1 MKPNLK
7 QLSVISLALVL
18 LVGFTF
24 ATVARPRAELES
36 LATSE
41 AVPGLVQEAA
51 VEALAEVYVKS
62 DLSLKKLESIA
73 KGDRAGLR
81 KAAVPAL
88 VEKYGDVSNIN
99 TREKAQE
106 KAKEVRKKAVSGE
119 TDAIKEAA
127 GKALATFFT
136 SFNLNGVKG
145 YSTEDLEALRF
156 LLTDE
161 IDFSNLQVKVEGFS
175 SIFFH
180 KLSRGELEQ
189 LLTGSENKLKRITAL
204 EGLALHYVN
213 DGNTDLKKIKSL
225 AKSQQRGSWMRRAAA
240 LAFGKMAVKKV
251 KLEELLTLTRSSHIQ
266 LAKGAGIAL
275 KRQIIESDRTETE
288 VLQIYEDLKQQ
299 SESLSYGLRGGLA
312 HKLERPPEGVPDEY
326 VLKEDS
332 ELGVKAPGVLAND
345 WDPDGDEL
353 VANLLENPE
362 HGALTLNEDGS
373 FHYEPEGNY
382 AGKDLFLYEVTD
394 GALSSEVKVNLQ
406 IKQVNDPPTVKNDEV
421 TLNIAESLSTSF
433 YLFANDSDVE
443 GQKMTVTSFGQ
454 PSEGRLEVD
463 ETTGRAIYTSNLR
476 LGDFSTSYTVKD
488 EGGLTNKGKI
498 KIHVVY
504 KVNQ

>member
-156 LLTDE
+156 VVTD
-161 IDFSNLQVKVEGFS
+161 KVEFS
-175 SIFFH
+175 GLQIAVTEALASIYPNE
-180 KLSRGELEQ
+180 KSAEELKSMIKEAEYSMIEEAAYEALSVLYSSPLSPSMKFKELQKMAKDKELTPGER
-189 LLTGSENKLKRITAL
+189 K
-204 EGLALHYVN
+204 
-213 DGNTDLKKIKSL
+213 
-225 AKSQQRGSWMRRAAA
+225 AAG
-240 LAFGKMAVKKV
+240 LAFGKLAAENL
-251 KLEELLTLTRSSHIQ
+251 KLEKLTT
-266 LAKGAGIAL
+266 LAKNGSTKAVRQGAGEGLAETLIS
-275 KRQIIESDRTETE
+275 SDKTE
-288 VLQIYEDLKQQ
+288 EDLMDMAALATKSS
-299 SESLSYGLRGGLA
+299 SEGYKLA
-312 HKLERPPEGVPDEY
+312 VVR
-326 VLKEDS
+326 
-332 ELGVKAPGVLAND
+332 ALANR
-345 WDPDGDEL
+345 L
-353 VANLLENPE
+353 AN
-362 HGALTLNEDGS
+362 
-373 FHYEPEGNY
+373 
-382 AGKDLFLYEVTD
+382 
-394 GALSSEVKVNLQ
+394 
-406 IKQVNDPPTVKNDEV
+406 
-421 TLNIAESLSTSF
+421 
-433 YLFANDSDVE
+433 
-443 GQKMTVTSFGQ
+443 
-454 PSEGRLEVD
+454 
-463 ETTGRAIYTSNLR
+463 
-476 LGDFSTSYTVKD
+476 
-488 EGGLTNKGKI
+488 
-498 KIHVVY
+498 
-504 KVNQ
+504 